1 MYQTID
7 ENEEQ
12 QKYNQV
18 VNKITPESLG
28 LKPTTDFEQYAQQT
42 LIDEDSDKVKQW
54 VDKGS
59 IGVMEAGKRYAD
71 EFDFDGNYSNIAP
84 VEKSEYSKK
93 VDKRIADNQ
102 LKTQERNKRVNNGT
116 ASILDRIGAALDRWG
131 QSAYNAQVQQSE
143 QQANMQMPHK
153 GDSNYKYKPYAAD
166 ITGRVLYNETDLRK
180 KINFTEALANSIG
193 RGEALPFI
201 SGVIQGN
208 EIKKYRDITERIKNG
223 ETIRQDELNYVNNY
237 IDRVNEEY
245 VRGYTIGGKIG
256 DSILPSLLAFGSEIA
271 LGGAVLKGVGLAGKG
286 SALALN
292 ASKNLLRTGK
302 VSKNVAKGI
311 AFAGGTVA
319 ESGLSAAVTTL
330 VNPARMY
337 VTYQER
343 RLNDEMKIT
352 DRGTVIFQ
360 ESKENPAKAFMKS
373 LGQVY
378 ISYFTEGLGGLIG
391 GTGKATGN
399 RPQVHR
405 LPWLSRILSSCG
417 QRGLPMSWPRQQG
430 RIQGCLSGECRRP

>member
-131 QSAYNAQVQQSE
+131 QTAYNAQVQQSE
-143 QQANMQMPHK
+143 QQSNMQMLHK
-153 GDSNYKYKPYAAD
+153 GDSNYKYNGNIP
-166 ITGRVLYNETDLRK
+166 L
-180 KINFTEALANSIG
+180 ALAAYNAG
-193 RGEALPFI
+193 
-201 SGVIQGN
+201 SGAV
-208 EIKKYRDITERIKNG
+208 KKYGNKIPPYK
-223 ETIRQDELNYVNNY
+223 ETQNYVKNIMRTYN
-237 IDRVNEEY
+237 
-245 VRGYTIGGKIG
+245 TI
-256 DSILPSLLAFGSEIA
+256 
-271 LGGAVLKGVGLAGKG
+271 KG
-286 SALALN
+286 
-292 ASKNLLRTGK
+292 
-302 VSKNVAKGI
+302 
-311 AFAGGTVA
+311 
-319 ESGLSAAVTTL
+319 
-330 VNPARMY
+330 
-337 VTYQER
+337 
-343 RLNDEMKIT
+343 
-352 DRGTVIFQ
+352 
-360 ESKENPAKAFMKS
+360 
-373 LGQVY
+373 
-378 ISYFTEGLGGLIG
+378 
-391 GTGKATGN
+391 
-399 RPQVHR
+399 
-405 LPWLSRILSSCG
+405 
-417 QRGLPMSWPRQQG
+417 
-430 RIQGCLSGECRRP
+430 